1 MKVLGLLTSIIF
13 LFICI
18 IGCLGVG
25 FIIYGLYEL
34 FMSTIEIIMIKLEEL
49 RGGNKNE

>member
-1 MKVLGLLTSIIF
+1 MLDFVSFLLF
-13 LFICI
+13 LFVCV

-34 FMSTIEIIMIKLEEL
+34 FFSTIEIIMIKLEEL
-49 RGGNKNE
+49 KGGNKNE